1 MELYD
6 RGWWQLKDVGRELN
20 KVKVQCA
27 SWMRPLAAQELDKGV
42 CAVSDAIPAASL
54 KMDGSGAFGV
64 LSMATRACGGGSG
77 AAGLGSLLGQS
88 DGGGCGVSGPAVS
101 GSLTRTDGV
110 GCKSCCCS
118 CSLVG

>member
-1 MELYD
+1 M
-6 RGWWQLKDVGRELN
+6 V
-20 KVKVQCA
+20 
-27 SWMRPLAAQELDKGV
+27 
-42 CAVSDAIPAASL
+42 AVVFVAVAVPVSSL

-77 AAGLGSLLGQS
+77 AAGLCSLLAQS